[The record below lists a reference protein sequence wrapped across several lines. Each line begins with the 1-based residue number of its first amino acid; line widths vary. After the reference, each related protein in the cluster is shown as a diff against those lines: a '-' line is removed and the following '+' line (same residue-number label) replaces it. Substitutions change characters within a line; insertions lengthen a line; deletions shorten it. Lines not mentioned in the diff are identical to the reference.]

1 MKFRSSLL
9 SLVAVVALSF
19 AKLGAGVTCWG
30 ALYQPKAPDSLK
42 DI

>member
-1 MKFRSSLL
+1 MKLRSSLL
-9 SLVAVVALSF
+9 SVVAVVALTF

-42 DI
+42 NI